1 MKRRVSGFTLIEVM
15 IALAIV
21 GVVIAAATTF
31 FIGVVRQYKVQTKIT
46 ESNVEGIIG
55 LQILRQDLE
64 TLGFG
69 LPWNG
74 SFAYTERTTASVPL
88 AALNDAPSNAPRAIV
103 AIDSSPLGMN
113 NGSDY
118 LVIKSTRVGMSDAA
132 GKWTT
137 LRAGPAGPVT
147 RTWGGVSNLEDLA
160 AGDRVIVL
168 SPGGATSASRVL
180 LTPVGGATFDNASL
194 SAYEPIDPF
203 QTNIVYGIDTVPLK
217 RPFNRAEYFIAEN
230 AAYPTPMHCAPNT
243 GVLVKAVVA
252 HDTDGS
258 TPTLLPLV
266 DCAADMQVMFGFD
279 SSGDRQVDS
288 WSGTTGVMTADQIRT
303 QLVEVRVNLLVQQGQ
318 RDDSYRYPNPTV
330 YVGDNT
336 IGGGHSFDVSAY
348 RNYRWKQYSIVVRPR
363 NLAN

>member
-21 GVVIAAATTF
+21 GVVIAAASTF

-55 LQILRQDLE
+55 LQIFRQDLE

-74 SFAYTERTTASVPL
+74 SFAYTERTTASAPL

-103 AIDSSPLGMN
+103 AIDSSPLGIN

-118 LVIKSTRVGMSDAA
+118 LVIKSTRVGTSDAA

-147 RTWGGVSNLEDLA
+147 RTWGGVSNAEDLA
-160 AGDRVIVL
+160 SGDRVIVL

-180 LTPVGGATFDNASL
+180 LTPVGGAAFNNL
-194 SAYEPIDPF
+194 SAYEPIDTF
-203 QTNIVYGIDTVPLK
+203 QTNIVYGIDTGTLQ
-217 RPFNRAEYFIAEN
+217 RPFNRAEYFIAGG
-230 AAYPTPMHCAPNT
+230 ATPQHCAPNT
-243 GVLVKAVVA
+243 GVLVKAVVL
-252 HDTDGS
+252 HDGTGS
-258 TPTLLPLV
+258 TPDLLPLI

-279 SSGDRQVDS
+279 TTGDRQADS

-318 RDDSYRYPNPTV
+318 RDDSYRYPNPTI

-336 IGGGHSFDVSAY
+336 IGGGHIFPVDEY

>member
-21 GVVIAAATTF
+21 GVVIAAASTF

-55 LQILRQDLE
+55 LQIFRQDLE
-64 TLGFG
+64 SLGFG

-74 SFAYTERTTASVPL
+74 SFAYTERTTASAQL

-103 AIDSSPLGMN
+103 AIDSSPFGIN

-132 GKWTT
+132 RKWTT

-147 RTWGGVSNLEDLA
+147 RTWGGVSNAEDLA
-160 AGDRVIVL
+160 SGDRVIVF

-180 LTPVGGATFDNASL
+180 LTPVGGAAFNNL

-203 QTNIVYGIDTVPLK
+203 QTNIVYGIDTGTLQ
-217 RPFNRAEYFIAEN
+217 RPFNRADYFIADG
-230 AAYPTPMHCAPNT
+230 ADYPTPQHCAPNT
-243 GVLVKAVVA
+243 GVLVKAVVV
-252 HDTDGS
+252 HDGDGS
-258 TPTLLPLV
+258 TPDLLPLL
-266 DCAADMQVMFGFD
+266 DCVADMQVMFGFD

-288 WSGTTGVMTADQIRT
+288 WDGTTGGRTADQIRT

-318 RDDSYRYPNPTV
+318 RDGSYRYPNPTV

-336 IGGGHSFDVSAY
+336 IGGVHSIDVSAY